1 MKNVY
6 EVLRQKETDLA
17 RVQAEIEA
25 LRLVIPLL
33 IKEDFVPKAGKIMP
47 ETGSPSDM
55 TAAVSPH
62 DSKIVATSV

>member
-25 LRLVIPLL
+25 LRLVLPLL
-33 IKEDFVPKAGKIMP
+33 IKEELVPKAERIMP

-55 TAAVSPH
+55 TATVSPL